1 MYIFSMVRS
10 GVATVIDKCNK
21 HIPLSRLAIMPET
34 KWTQIEE
41 ILKGQHT
48 GTTIHLRG
56 WIYRTRSSGN
66 IIFMILRDVT
76 GVLQATVKK
85 GNLPDAGF
93 EDAFK
98 ALIESSVQITGTV
111 KEDKRAPGGY
121 ELQVTGLTV
130 VNFAEPFP
138 ITKDQSPEFLL
149 DKRHLWIRSRKLT
162 SVLKVRSTVV
172 GAIHAFFREKGFYE
186 FDAPVLQPSQ
196 CEGGSTLF
204 EVKYYEDKT
213 YLSQSWQLYAEA
225 GIFAL
230 EKIYNMG
237 PTFRAERSKTSRH
250 LSEFW
255 MAEMEA
261 AWMDLS
267 DVVAM
272 AKEEVQYILGEVLQK
287 NKNDLQFLGQDIKKL
302 QEITGSEFPT
312 ITYTDSLEILKE
324 KEGMNIEWG
333 KDLRTIEEDRLM
345 NHFKTPV
352 VVTNYPLEIMAF
364 YKPKDEKDPR
374 TALCFDMLA
383 PEGYGEIV
391 GGSQRSNDITTM
403 IHRLKQM
410 GENVQNYEWY
420 FDLRRFGSVPH
431 SGYGLGV
438 ERLVAWIC
446 KADNIK
452 DTIPFP
458 RTLLRFRP

>member
-1 MYIFSMVRS
+1 MPKTDWTSIEDILS
-10 GVATVIDKCNK
+10 GD
-21 HIPLSRLAIMPET
+21 HIG
-34 KWTQIEE
+34 K
-41 ILKGQHT
+41 
-48 GTTIHLRG
+48 TIHVRG

-66 IIFMILRDVT
+66 IVFMTLRDVT
-76 GVLQATVKK
+76 GVLQATVKR
-85 GNLPDAGF
+85 GNLPDSQF
-93 EDAFK
+93 EDAVK

-121 ELQVTGLTV
+121 ELQVTDLTI

-138 ITKDQSPEFLL
+138 ITKDQSPELLL
-149 DKRHLWIRSRKLT
+149 DQRHLWIRSRKLT
-162 SVLKVRSTVV
+162 SILKVRSTVV
-172 GAIHAFFREKGFYE
+172 GAIHAFFRGRGFYE
-186 FDAPVLQPSQ
+186 YDAPVLQPNQ

-230 EKIYNMG
+230 ERIYNMG
-237 PTFRAERSKTSRH
+237 PTFRAEKSKTSRH

-267 DVVAM
+267 DVALI
-272 AKEEVQYILGEVLQK
+272 AKEEVHYILNQVLEK
-287 NKNDLQFLGQDIKKL
+287 NKKELEVLGQDIAKL
-302 QEITGSEFPT
+302 EDIATAEFPT
-312 ITYTDSLEILKE
+312 ITYTEALRILKE
-324 KEGMNIEWG
+324 KEGMDIEWG
-333 KDLRTIEEDRLM
+333 KDLRTIEEDKLM

-364 YKPKDEKDPR
+364 YKPKDAQDPR

-383 PEGYGEIV
+383 PEGYGEII
-391 GGSQRSNDITTM
+391 GGSQRSTDIAAMTE
-403 IHRLKQM
+403 RLRQM
-410 GENVQNYEWY
+410 GESVQNYEWY

-446 KADNIK
+446 KAENIK

>member
-1 MYIFSMVRS
+1 
-10 GVATVIDKCNK
+10 
-21 HIPLSRLAIMPET
+21 MPEK
-34 KWTQIEE
+34 KWTRIEE
-41 ILKGQHT
+41 ILSGEFT
-48 GTTIHLRG
+48 GKTVNIRG

-66 IIFMILRDVT
+66 IVFMVLRDVT
-76 GVLQATVKK
+76 GLLQATVKK
-85 GNLPDAGF
+85 GNLPDSEF
-93 EDAFK
+93 EDAVK
-98 ALIESSVQITGTV
+98 ALIESSVMITGIV
-111 KEDKRAPGGY
+111 KEDKRAPSGY
-121 ELQVTGLTV
+121 ELQVTSLTV

-149 DKRHLWIRSRKLT
+149 DQRHLWIRSRKLT
-162 SVLKVRSTVV
+162 SLFKVRSTVI
-172 GAIHAFFREKGFYE
+172 GAIHSFFREKGFYE
-186 FDAPVLQPSQ
+186 FDAPVLQPNQ

-225 GIFAL
+225 GVFAL

-237 PTFRAERSKTSRH
+237 PTFRAEKSKTSRH

-267 DVVAM
+267 DVVAL
-272 AKEEVQYILGEVLQK
+272 AKEEVQYILNQVVEN
-287 NKNDLQFLGQDIKKL
+287 NKNDLEILGRDISSL
-302 QEITGSEFPT
+302 QEIAAAQFPT
-312 ITYTDSLEILKE
+312 ITYTEALQILNE
-324 KEGMNIEWG
+324 KEGMTIDWG
-333 KDLRTIEEDRLM
+333 KDLRTIEEDKLM

-364 YKPKDEKDPR
+364 YKPKDEKDPK

-383 PEGYGEIV
+383 PEGYGEII
-391 GGSQRSNDITTM
+391 GGSQRSTDIAAMTE
-403 IHRLKQM
+403 RLKQM

-420 FDLRRFGSVPH
+420 FDLRRYGSVPH

-438 ERLVAWIC
+438 ERLIAWIC
-446 KADNIK
+446 KAENIK

>member
-1 MYIFSMVRS
+1 
-10 GVATVIDKCNK
+10 
-21 HIPLSRLAIMPET
+21 MPKA
-34 KWTQIEE
+34 KWTSIEE
-41 ILKGQHT
+41 ILT
-48 GTTIHLRG
+48 GEHIGKTVHLHG

-66 IIFMILRDVT
+66 IVFMTLRDAT
-76 GVLQATVKK
+76 GVVQATVKR
-85 GNLPDAGF
+85 GNLPDTEF
-93 EDAFK
+93 DDALK
-98 ALIESSVQITGTV
+98 ALIESSVQVIGIV

-121 ELQVTGLTV
+121 ELQVTNLTV
-130 VNFAEPFP
+130 LNFAEPFP

-149 DKRHLWIRSRKLT
+149 DQRHLWIRSRKLT
-162 SVLKVRSTVV
+162 SIMKVRSTVV
-172 GAIHAFFREKGFYE
+172 GAIHAFFRERGFYE
-186 FDAPVLQPSQ
+186 FDAPVLQPNQ

-237 PTFRAERSKTSRH
+237 PTFRAEKSKTSRH

-261 AWMDLS
+261 AWMDLA
-267 DVVAM
+267 DVVVI
-272 AKEEVQYILGEVLQK
+272 AKEEVQYILRQVLQNNRK
-287 NKNDLQFLGQDIKKL
+287 DLEVLGQDVVKL
-302 QEITGSEFPT
+302 ESIAASEYPT
-312 ITYTDSLEILKE
+312 ITYTDALRILKE
-324 KEGMNIEWG
+324 EEGMDIEWG
-333 KDLRTIEEDRLM
+333 KDLRTVEEDKLM
-345 NHFKTPV
+345 NHFTTPV

-383 PEGYGEIV
+383 PEGYGEII
-391 GGSQRSNDITTM
+391 GGSQRSTDIAAMTE
-403 IHRLKQM
+403 RLIQM
-410 GENVQNYEWY
+410 GENVQNYQWY
-420 FDLRRFGSVPH
+420 FDLRRYGSVPH
-431 SGYGLGV
+431 AGYGLGV

-446 KADNIK
+446 KAENIK

>member
-1 MYIFSMVRS
+1 MSKTRW
-10 GVATVIDKCNK
+10 
-21 HIPLSRLAIMPET
+21 T
-34 KWTQIEE
+34 KIEE
-41 ILKGQHT
+41 VLSGEHT
-48 GTTIHLRG
+48 EKSVHIRG

-66 IIFMILRDVT
+66 IVFMTLRDVT
-76 GVLQATVKK
+76 GVLQGTVKK
-85 GNLPDAGF
+85 GNLPDPEF
-93 EDAFK
+93 ENAVK
-98 ALIESSVQITGTV
+98 ALIESSVQITGVV
-111 KEDKRAPGGY
+111 KEDRRAPGGY
-121 ELQVTGLTV
+121 ELQVTNLTV
-130 VNFAEPFP
+130 VSFAEPFP

-149 DKRHLWIRSRKLT
+149 DQRHLWIRSRKLT
-162 SVLKVRSTVV
+162 SILKIRSTVV
-172 GAIHAFFREKGFYE
+172 GAIHSFFREHGFYE
-186 FDAPVLQPSQ
+186 YDAPVLQPNQ

-225 GIFAL
+225 GVFAL

-267 DVVAM
+267 DVVAL
-272 AKEEVQYILGEVLQK
+272 AKDEVQYILKQVLQN
-287 NKNDLQFLGQDIKKL
+287 NKKDLEVLGQDSAKL
-302 QEITGSEFPT
+302 EKIAKSEFPT
-312 ITYTDSLEILKE
+312 ITYTDAVTILNE
-324 KEGMNIEWG
+324 KEAMKVEWG
-333 KDLRTIEEDRLM
+333 KDLRTVEEDRLM
-345 NHFKTPV
+345 NHFQTPV

-364 YKPKDEKDPR
+364 YKPKDEKNPK
-374 TALCFDMLA
+374 TALCFDMIA
-383 PEGYGEIV
+383 PEGYGEII
-391 GGSQRSNDITTM
+391 GGSQRSTDIGYMTE
-403 IHRLKQM
+403 RLKQM
-410 GENVQNYEWY
+410 GENVENYQWY

-446 KADNIK
+446 GTDNIK
-452 DTIPFP
+452 DVIPFP

>member
-1 MYIFSMVRS
+1 MPKTDWTSIEDILS
-10 GVATVIDKCNK
+10 GD
-21 HIPLSRLAIMPET
+21 HIG
-34 KWTQIEE
+34 K
-41 ILKGQHT
+41 
-48 GTTIHLRG
+48 TIHLRG

-66 IIFMILRDVT
+66 IVFMTLRDVT
-76 GVLQATVKK
+76 GVLQATVKR
-85 GNLPDAGF
+85 GNLPDSEF
-93 EDAFK
+93 DDAVK
-98 ALIESSVQITGTV
+98 ALIESSVQMTGTV

-121 ELQVTGLTV
+121 ELQVTNLTV

-138 ITKDQSPEFLL
+138 ITKDQSPELLL
-149 DKRHLWIRSRKLT
+149 DQRHLWIRSRKLT
-162 SVLKVRSTVV
+162 SILKVRSTVV
-172 GAIHAFFREKGFYE
+172 GAIHAFFRDRGFYE
-186 FDAPVLQPSQ
+186 YDAPVLQPNQ

-237 PTFRAERSKTSRH
+237 PTFRAEKSKTSRH

-267 DVVAM
+267 DVATI
-272 AKEEVQYILGEVLQK
+272 AKEEVHYILSKVLEK
-287 NKNDLQFLGQDIKKL
+287 NKKELEVLGQDITKL
-302 QEITGSEFPT
+302 ETIAAAEFPT
-312 ITYTDSLEILKE
+312 ITYTEALRILQE
-324 KEGMNIEWG
+324 KEGMDIEWG
-333 KDLRTIEEDRLM
+333 KDLRTIEEDKLM

-383 PEGYGEIV
+383 PEGYGEII
-391 GGSQRSNDITTM
+391 GGSQRSTDIAAMTE
-403 IHRLKQM
+403 RLQQM
-410 GENVQNYEWY
+410 GESVQNYQWY

-446 KADNIK
+446 KTENIK

>member
-1 MYIFSMVRS
+1 MPKIDWTSIEDILS
-10 GVATVIDKCNK
+10 GDQIGK
-21 HIPLSRLAIMPET
+21 AIR
-34 KWTQIEE
+34 
-41 ILKGQHT
+41 
-48 GTTIHLRG
+48 LRG

-66 IIFMILRDVT
+66 IVFMTLRDVT
-76 GVLQATVKK
+76 GVLQATVKR
-85 GNLPDAGF
+85 GNLPDSEF
-93 EDAFK
+93 EDAVK
-98 ALIESSVQITGTV
+98 ALIESSVQVAGTV

-121 ELQVTGLTV
+121 ELQVTNLKV
-130 VNFAEPFP
+130 LNFAEPFP

-149 DKRHLWIRSRKLT
+149 DQRHLWIRSRKLT
-162 SVLKVRSTVV
+162 SILKVRSTVV
-172 GAIHAFFREKGFYE
+172 GAIHVFFRDRGFYE
-186 FDAPVLQPSQ
+186 FDAPVLQPNQ

-225 GIFAL
+225 GIFSL

-237 PTFRAERSKTSRH
+237 PTFRAEKSKTSRH

-267 DVVAM
+267 DVVCL
-272 AKEEVQYILGEVLQK
+272 AKEEVRFILDSVLEK
-287 NKNDLQFLGQDIKKL
+287 NKKELEVLGQDIAKL
-302 QEITGSEFPT
+302 KDIAAAEFPT
-312 ITYTDSLEILKE
+312 ITYTEALRILKE
-324 KEGMNIEWG
+324 KEGMDIEWG
-333 KDLRTIEEDRLM
+333 KDLRTIEEDKLM
-345 NHFKTPV
+345 NHFRTPV

-364 YKPKDEKDPR
+364 YKPKDEHDPR

-383 PEGYGEIV
+383 PEGYGEII
-391 GGSQRSNDITTM
+391 GGSQRSTDIAAMTE
-403 IHRLKQM
+403 RLEQM
-410 GENVQNYEWY
+410 RESVQNYQWY

-446 KADNIK
+446 KAENIK